1 MANTRDSLGDQATLD
16 GLVAHTLTS
25 FEEDGVTTLRN
36 YAMEY
41 NDTIQSVNFPNLTNT
56 GRYAFRECTAL
67 KTATLPEATTIG
79 DYAFS
84 GCDSLDTV
92 SIPKATALNQY
103 CFQNCSALEEL
114 DLENTSKP
122 TIGVHAFDGCTS
134 LTHLIIR
141 SSTMASLNNTNAL
154 TKTKI
159 FFGEGGVYVPSSLVS
174 TYKANSSWGDY
185 GIFPISEYPKT
196 DFCSITDTW
205 AQIAA
210 AESDGTY
217 NTKYSVG
224 DTKSFTIDGDTYI
237 AQIAAFDADALANG
251 TGNAKITW
259 LLYKKHLADTQK
271 MNTSNT
277 TTGGWAS
284 CALRAYLRDTIYPSI
299 QSEVR
304 GMIKEV
310 TKTYYDYASTSTLS
324 TTDTVWIPS
333 LREVNGTSSGSYV
346 IESSGPIYS
355 GLFPTNGNGSQTAR
369 VKYNAS
375 GSANLW
381 WLRSAYSATYFD
393 CVNGNGNISN
403 YSATYTYGVVLGF
416 CT

>member
-25 FEEDGVTTLRN
+25 FEEDGVSTLRN

-41 NDTIQSVNFPNLTNT
+41 NNTIQSVNFPNLTNT
-56 GRYAFRECTAL
+56 GTYAFRGCTAL
-67 KTATLPEATTIG
+67 KTATLPEAITIG
-79 DYAFS
+79 NYAFS

-122 TIGVHAFDGCTS
+122 TIGAHAFDGCTS

-141 SSTMASLNNTNAL
+141 STTMASLNSDAL
-154 TKTKI
+154 AKTKI

-174 TYKANSSWGDY
+174 TYKANSSWSNY

-196 DFCSITDTW
+196 DFGTITDTW

-217 NTKYSVG
+217 STKYSVG

-259 LLYKKHLADTQK
+259 LLYKKYLADTQK
-271 MNTSNT
+271 MNATNT

-355 GLFPTNGNGSQTAR
+355 GLFPTNGNGNQTVR
-369 VKYNAS
+369 VKYNTS
-375 GSANLW
+375 GSAHYW
-381 WLRSAYSATYFD
+381 WLRSAYSASGFG
-393 CVNGNGNISN
+393 CVSSNGSIGNG
-403 YSATYTYGVVLGF
+403 SATLTYGVVLGF